1 MCNHCCR
8 LYECSLLKR
17 RVARKGMH
25 QSRRNS
31 NILGEP
37 SCARKANLIIASFA
51 QVGQAH
57 PAIATDATEQEP
69 FRYNLVTWR
78 DAAYPLT
85 DGDHLTCPF
94 MTGNNRIAIVA
105 FWTDAPVEFNI
116 AATDT

>member
-1 MCNHCCR
+1 
-8 LYECSLLKR
+8 
-17 RVARKGMH
+17 MH

-37 SCARKANLIIASFA
+37 SCARKANLVIASFA

-57 PAIATDATEQEP
+57 PAIATGATEQEP
-69 FRYNLVTWR
+69 FRYYLVTWR
-78 DAAYPLT
+78 DVAYPLT

-105 FWTDAPVEFNI
+105 FRTDPPAYFTS
-116 AATDT
+116 AATNPACT